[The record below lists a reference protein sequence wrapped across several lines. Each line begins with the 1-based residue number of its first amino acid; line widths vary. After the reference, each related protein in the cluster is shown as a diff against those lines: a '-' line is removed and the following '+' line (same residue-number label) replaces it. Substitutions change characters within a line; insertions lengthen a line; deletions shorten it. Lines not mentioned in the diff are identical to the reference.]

1 VEIQTNEKAGLMQT
15 TQGFPEIDGGV
26 NWKNVAIIG
35 TFHLAALAAFFTFSW
50 QNFAV
55 MMIGNW
61 VVGSLGVGLGWHRL
75 LTHRSFR
82 TPKWLE
88 YTLTLLGTMS
98 VQDPP
103 DKWVATHRIHHR
115 FTETEND
122 PHSTR
127 PGFWW
132 AQAGWLISGTAQ
144 DHSEETLNQY
154 VPDLMRDK
162 GHRLIS
168 QFFYLPLVVSAV
180 IFFLVG
186 GWSMVVWGVFLRVV
200 VGWHTTWFVNSLAH
214 MYGKRPFETTDDS
227 TNNWLVALLT
237 FGEGWHNNHHAHPA
251 SARHGLRWYQ
261 FDMNWI
267 TLRIFKM
274 IGLADSLRLPRPVV
288 EASQSQIKNVIGPV
302 VVIDE
307 AVEAL

>member
-1 VEIQTNEKAGLMQT
+1 MQIINGPSRA
-15 TQGFPEIDGGV
+15 QGGV
-26 NWKNVAIIG
+26 NWKNVAILGI
-35 TFHLAALAAFFTFSW
+35 FHLAAVAAFFTFSW

-55 MMIGNW
+55 LIVGNW
-61 VVGSLGVGLGWHRL
+61 IVGSLGVGLGYHRL

-88 YTLTLLGTMS
+88 YALTLLGTMS

-103 DKWVATHRIHHR
+103 EKWVTTHRIHHR

-132 AQAGWLISGTAQ
+132 AQAGWLIRGTAQ
-144 DHSEETLNQY
+144 DHDRETLQKY
-154 VPDLMRDK
+154 VPDLVRDR
-162 GHRLIS
+162 GHRLIAR
-168 QFFYLPLVVSAV
+168 FWYLPLAASAV
-180 IFFLVG
+180 LLFLAG
-186 GWSMVVWGVFLRVV
+186 GWGMVVWGVFLRVV
-200 VGWHTTWFVNSLAH
+200 FGWHTTWFVNSLAH
-214 MYGKRPFETTDDS
+214 MYGKRPFETADDS
-227 TNNWLVALLT
+227 TNNWFVAILT

-267 TLRIFKM
+267 TVRILSVL
-274 IGLADSLRLPRPVV
+274 GLAHSIKLVRDLAARP
-288 EASQSQIKNVIGPV
+288 QTTIKSAANG
-302 VVIDE
+302 
-307 AVEAL
+307 